1 MQTQLREPRKKS
13 DFRLFCCCVRCWG
26 YVNSKKATIS
36 TRPKTL
42 VYVSVRVKEYYFFEE
57 TESESTTRLTSNF
70 FFCFLFTTNIVYSNW
85 HKVQFTFIQYI
96 TLNRMYITYLSSFV
110 PPHILHAN
118 LFWVNKLRKSHFY
131 SMTFFLSFFCR
142 HSNANR
148 EEKLIA
154 FLLWEDSFLLLTWLY
169 GGGGE

>member
-70 FFCFLFTTNIVYSNW
+70 FFASSSQQILCIQIDTRFNSLLFNILRSIVCILHIYLVLCHRTYYTRIFFEWINCGNLI
-85 HKVQFTFIQYI
+85 FI
-96 TLNRMYITYLSSFV
+96 RWLSFSLSFV
-110 PPHILHAN
+110 GILMQIG
-118 LFWVNKLRKSHFY
+118 KKS
-131 SMTFFLSFFCR
+131 L
-142 HSNANR
+142 
-148 EEKLIA
+148 
-154 FLLWEDSFLLLTWLY
+154 
-169 GGGGE
+169 